1 MTWLSAAP
9 VALLAAVWLLVPGL
23 PATYALGLRGVTA
36 WAVAP
41 VVSIGSAAVA
51 AVVAGFVGVP
61 WSPIVAVV
69 PAVVLA
75 VLFAAGRWVLHRYRP
90 PVSRPEPDGWRC
102 AAGATVGVAG
112 ALVLGWLTAQRG
124 FGRPDALSQTYDAV
138 FHYNTVTRILE
149 SGNASSLGAGSLNV
163 PSSAT
168 AFYPAAWHDVVSLVV
183 LSGGAP
189 LTVSTN
195 MVAVVVAAVVWPL
208 TCLVLV
214 RQLTGRSTVAA
225 VITPL
230 VSVGFIAFPWS
241 LLSFGVLWPNLIG
254 LALVPVGVAAV
265 VAACGLSDNATLTR
279 PQAVAVGGITVIAL
293 GLSHPNAVFT
303 LVALGIV
310 PAAWAFVG
318 WLQTRVRTGA
328 WVSSAAVLVVVLVV
342 AAAAADFLATSP
354 LFASVR
360 SFDWPAFE
368 SPSQAVGEVLLN
380 ATDSKD
386 AAWSISFVVVL
397 GVIAAVR
404 SRHTRWLIPAHL
416 ISAGLYMFAAS
427 LETPLSA
434 LLTGF
439 WYNDPYRLA
448 AMVPLTGV
456 PFAVLGLLSAGRWI
470 AEHLPQRARD
480 GAEPSRWRDVAAVAA
495 VAAATLVLIVA
506 SRGLYV
512 RDHADFIASTY
523 SPPSDANLVNSDE
536 QAFFAR
542 IAPLIPTDA
551 VVAQNPWSGS
561 ALLWALD
568 GRRVLFPVMSGQW
581 TPDQLYLAQH
591 LRDADRDSRAC
602 AAANRLGVDYLLVG
616 RTDFWPTDA
625 RPAQYP
631 GLASPEPR
639 SGFDLVASDND
650 GNQLFRLTAC
660 SAGTPQ

>member
-1 MTWLSAAP
+1 MSWLSAAP
-9 VALLAAVWLLVPGL
+9 VALLAVVWLLAPGL
-23 PATYALGLRGVTA
+23 PASYALGLRGVTA

-51 AVVAGFVGVP
+51 AVAAGFVGVA
-61 WSPIVAVV
+61 WSPVVAVL

-75 VLFAAGRWVLHRYRP
+75 VLLAGGRWILHRFHP
-90 PVSRPEPDGWRC
+90 PVPRPADGWRY

-112 ALVLGWLTAQRG
+112 AAVLGWLTAQRG

-149 SGNASSLGAGSLNV
+149 DGNASSLGAGTLNV

-168 AFYPAAWHDVVSLVV
+168 AFYPAAWHDMVSLVI
-183 LSGGAP
+183 LSSGAP

-195 MVAVVVAAVVWPL
+195 MMALAVAVVVWPL
-208 TCLVLV
+208 TSLVLV
-214 RQLTGRSTVAA
+214 RQLTGRSTLAS

-254 LALVPVGVAAV
+254 LTLVPVGLAAV
-265 VAACGLSDNATLTR
+265 VAACGLGDKPTLSR
-279 PQAVAVGGITVIAL
+279 PQAVVVIAIAVIAL
-293 GLSHPNAVFT
+293 GLSHPNAV
-303 LVALGIV
+303 LSLIAIGIV
-310 PAAWAFVG
+310 PMAWAFAT
-318 WLQTRVRTGA
+318 WLGARARTGA
-328 WVSSAAVLVVVLVV
+328 WVSSAAVLVVVLAV
-342 AAAAADFLATSP
+342 AAAVAAFLATSP

-368 SPSQAVGEVLLN
+368 TPSQAAGEVLLN

-386 AAWSISFVVVL
+386 AAWSISLVVVL
-397 GVIAAVR
+397 GVLAAAH

-416 ISAGLYMFAAS
+416 VSAGLYVFAAS
-427 LETPLSA
+427 LETPLAA

-456 PFAVLGLLSAGRWI
+456 PFAVLGLLTTGRWLV
-470 AEHLPQRARD
+470 ERLPQRVRD
-480 GAEPSRWRDVAAVAA
+480 GAGTSRWREAIGPAAV
-495 VAAATLVLIVA
+495 TLLLIVA

-512 RDHADFIASTY
+512 RDHADFIASRYT
-523 SPPSDANLVNSDE
+523 PPSDTNLVDSGE

-542 IAPLIPTDA
+542 IAPLIPPDS
-551 VVAQNPWSGS
+551 VVAQNPWTGS

-591 LRDADRDSRAC
+591 LRDAARDGQAC
-602 AAANRLGVDYLLVG
+602 AAANRLGVEYLLVG
-616 RTDFWPTDA
+616 RADFWPTDP

-631 GLASPEPR
+631 GLTSPEPDA
-639 SGFDLVASDND
+639 GFDLLASDGG

-660 SAGTPQ
+660 SAGTAR